1 MWNAAWKRDPRAR
14 RASIN
19 FAFRIPHSALEV
31 SMPSPL
37 VECVPNFSEGRNA
50 ATIEALRLALTS
62 VPGVRLLDVQSD
74 AAHNRSV
81 FTFVAPPDPSVEA
94 ALAAMR
100 VATERID
107 LSRHTGEHPRMGATD
122 VVPFVPVRD
131 ATMDDC
137 AAAELQVPIYLY
149 AKAATRP
156 ERERLPDIRK
166 GEFEGLRERI
176 GRDPAADP
184 DVGPKRIHPTAG
196 ATAIGAR
203 PFLVAFNI
211 YLDTGD
217 VTIAKDIAKRIR
229 TSSGG
234 LPAVQASGFEVEG
247 KAQVSMNLLDID
259 VTSPATVFAAVDA
272 AARQRGVAVLK
283 SEVVGLVPE
292 RAVLG
297 AGAVSLKLAHAE
309 AHLLEPKIRA
319 AEGPTLDGWLDELAG
334 GAPVPGGGSAA
345 ALAGALAAA
354 LVAMVARLTVGRK
367 AYAGVQPR
375 VAEILAEAEALRA
388 QLRRLVDDDAAA
400 YAKVSA
406 AYRLPKDDPRRTRAA
421 DEALV
426 GAAQTPLAMARGAA
440 RLVGLA
446 REIGTIGNRNAHS
459 DAMVAEALA
468 RAALSGAVE
477 NVRVNVQSLSEP
489 GLGKSL
495 LEEADKL
502 ARTIGQT

>member
-1 MWNAAWKRDPRAR
+1 
-14 RASIN
+14 
-19 FAFRIPHSALEV
+19 
-31 SMPSPL
+31 MPAPL
-37 VECVPNFSEGRNA
+37 VECVPNFSEGRDRD
-50 ATIEALRLALTS
+50 TLHALRAALTS
-62 VPGVRLLDVQSD
+62 VPGVTLLDVQADPS
-74 AAHNRSV
+74 HNRSV
-81 FTFVAPPDPSVEA
+81 FTLVARPDAAVEA
-94 ALAAMR
+94 AFRGMR
-100 VATERID
+100 VATQRID
-107 LSRHTGEHPRMGATD
+107 LTKHRGEHPRMGAAD

-131 ATMDDC
+131 VTMEDC
-137 AAAELQVPIYLY
+137 VALARRLAERAAAELQVPIYLY
-149 AKAATRP
+149 ARAATRP
-156 ERERLPDIRK
+156 ERERLPDVRK
-166 GEFEGLRERI
+166 GEFEALRERI
-176 GRDPAADP
+176 GKDPAADP
-184 DVGPKRIHPTAG
+184 DFGPKRIHPTAG

-217 VTIAKDIAKRIR
+217 VRVAKEIAQQIR
-229 TSSGG
+229 TSGGG
-234 LPAVQASGFEVEG
+234 LPAVQASGFAVDG

-259 VTSPATVFAAVDA
+259 TTSPATVFAAVESR
-272 AARQRGVAVLK
+272 ARQRGVGVLK
-283 SEVVGLVPE
+283 SEVVGLIPE

-297 AGAVSLKLAHAE
+297 AGAASLNLSDPE

-345 ALAGALAAA
+345 AVAGALAAA
-354 LVAMVARLTVGRK
+354 LVAMVARLTSGRK
-367 AYAGVQPR
+367 AYAGVQHR

-440 RLVGLA
+440 RLVALA

-459 DAMVAEALA
+459 DALVAEALA
-468 RAALSGAVE
+468 RAALAGAVE
-477 NVRVNVQSLSEP
+477 NVRVNVGSLSEP

-495 LEEADKL
+495 LEEANQL
-502 ARTIGQT
+502 EREVRVR

>member
-1 MWNAAWKRDPRAR
+1 MAT
-14 RASIN
+14 
-19 FAFRIPHSALEV
+19 
-31 SMPSPL
+31 PL

-94 ALAAMR
+94 ALAAMC

-137 AAAELQVPIYLY
+137 VALARRLAERAATELQVPIYLY

-156 ERERLPDIRK
+156 ERER
-166 GEFEGLRERI
+166 
-176 GRDPAADP
+176 
-184 DVGPKRIHPTAG
+184 
-196 ATAIGAR
+196 
-203 PFLVAFNI
+203 
-211 YLDTGD
+211 
-217 VTIAKDIAKRIR
+217 
-229 TSSGG
+229 
-234 LPAVQASGFEVEG
+234 
-247 KAQVSMNLLDID
+247 LLDID

-297 AGAVSLKLAHAE
+297 AGAASLKLAHAE

-354 LVAMVARLTVGRK
+354 LVAMVARLTIGRK
-367 AYAGVQPR
+367 AYAGVQHR
-375 VAEILAEAEALRA
+375 VAEILAEGEALRA
-388 QLRRLVDDDAAA
+388 QLRHLVDADAAA

-426 GAAQTPLAMARGAA
+426 GAAHTPLAMARGAA

-446 REIGTIGNRNAHS
+446 REIGTIGSRNAHS
-459 DAMVAEALA
+459 DALVAEALA
-468 RAALSGAVE
+468 RAALAGAVE

-495 LEEADKL
+495 LDEAEGLVRQVRQTK
-502 ARTIGQT
+502 ARKQRRP